1 MRAILFVGLGLG
13 CLVGTGSAFAGPCPA
28 SISVSQK
35 PPSGAAAVTVE
46 HKFQYVS
53 FYEGDPKDQADLAP
67 DEGPDPK
74 KLEQHWELTR
84 TPGKPIM
91 MVCRYHDTD
100 KTVVD
105 VVPPTVK
112 GCTLTGEVDEH
123 GQVIGSPSLECK

>member
-1 MRAILFVGLGLG
+1 MRTMLIAPFGLVLA
-13 CLVGTGSAFAGPCPA
+13 VAPAYAGPCPA
-28 SISVSQK
+28 TISVNERPVGSAA
-35 PPSGAAAVTVE
+35 GAVLVE
-46 HKFQYVS
+46 HPFRYVS

-84 TPGKPIM
+84 TPGQHIT
-91 MVCRYHDTD
+91 MVCRYHGTD

-112 GCTLTGEVDEH
+112 SCTLTGEMDAH
-123 GQVIGSPSLECK
+123 GEVIGSPTLECK